1 MWLSSE
7 WGRLIGHMVLCTK
20 LASEVPLEEGLNLA
34 GLGDVNIVQVVAG
47 HLSPNILMFLYIL
60 IILEINFC

>member
-47 HLSPNILMFLYIL
+47 HLSPDTLMFHYLL
-60 IILEINFC
+60 IFLEIKSC

>member
-7 WGRLIGHMVLCTK
+7 WGRLIGHIVLYTK

-34 GLGDVNIVQVVAG
+34 GLVDVNIVQVVAG
-47 HLSPNILMFLYIL
+47 HLSPDTLMFHYLL
-60 IILEINFC
+60 IFLEIKSC